1 MCTVV
6 KWSRAAPPSL
16 SLSRSLSFFSPRANA
31 HPHSPLSF
39 TVVESC
45 VKFITRNS
53 YIMIAMRNLGFLRA
67 SSNAIGLLTTNVF
80 YLVPLKA
87 LSTAIV
93 LLGKIIVICVCGG
106 LAAIWMRYDPIFA
119 IGGVS
124 VWRGGERG
132 RGGNRLSLRALSLH
146 PPSPP
151 SSLLLFSLFAPG
163 SCAPLHDALDDSHNG
178 DCCIRRRGLLL
189 HLLDG
194 N

>member
-1 MCTVV
+1 M
-6 KWSRAAPPSL
+6 
-16 SLSRSLSFFSPRANA
+16 
-31 HPHSPLSF
+31 
-39 TVVESC
+39 VESC

-124 VWRGGERG
+124 VWRGRRE
-132 RGGNRLSLRALSLH
+132 GGGAIDSHSALC
-146 PPSPP
+146 PFTPSPP
-151 SSLLLFSLFAPG
+151 SSLLLFSLFSPG

>member
-1 MCTVV
+1 M

-16 SLSRSLSFFSPRANA
+16 SLSLALALFLLFSPRANA

-124 VWRGGERG
+124 VWRGRRE
-132 RGGNRLSLRALSLH
+132 GGGDNRLSLRALSLH
-146 PPSPP
+146 TLPPFFPASFLTFRTRLVRSTPRC
-151 SSLLLFSLFAPG
+151 SRRFSQW
-163 SCAPLHDALDDSHNG
+163 
-178 DCCIRRRGLLL
+178 
-189 HLLDG
+189 
-194 N
+194 